1 MKYALI
7 ISAAL
12 GTILLFLL
20 AAASGNSAQFA
31 AYYPLLLGLNAAI
44 AVALLGLLIYQLSVL
59 ARQRRA
65 RVFGSLLTFRVLVMF
80 AIVAVVPGALVYTV
94 SVQFLTKSIESWF
107 DVRVDKALEGG
118 LNLGRTAIDSL
129 LSDLALKT
137 RAIAL
142 ELSDMSDAE
151 RLGTLN
157 RLRERA
163 GAEDALLI
171 TAGGK
176 IVTGASRE
184 LGKLLP
190 PVPSPTLLRQARTN
204 RGYAAIE
211 PDGGKGLMLRVIT
224 PLSSLSLADEPKLLQ
239 LTQPVPVQLAE
250 SAEAVQSVYHAYREL
265 SLSRQGLKQIYILT
279 LTLTLLLALFGALA
293 LAFMLSRR
301 LSQPLAVL
309 AEGTQAVARGDF
321 SARVPVTSRDE
332 LGILT
337 QSFNSMTGQLD
348 EARAATDR
356 SRAQLETAR
365 AYLESI
371 LVNLSAGVLVFD
383 GTLTLKIANRGAGD
397 ILHDDLSALR
407 GTTPDT
413 WPRTSGLAD
422 FAQAIAE
429 EFRTRGSATWQ
440 RQIELPD
447 TGLVLLLRG
456 SMLPDTGGGGYVV
469 VFDDI
474 TQLVAAQRATAWG
487 EVARRLA
494 HEIKNPLTPIQLS
507 AERVQAKLAGKLAAE
522 DAAMIERAV
531 QTIVAQVT
539 SMKNMVDDFR
549 EYARTPVPQL
559 ESLDLNR
566 LVGDV
571 LGLYENA
578 ATPVIAHLAPA
589 LPKVQGDPTQLRQ
602 VLHNL
607 LQNAQDA
614 LVGQQGGPQGSSGAV
629 SDAAPAVPQDA
640 LPDAPRVEVSTEAS
654 AGKVWLRIHDNGC
667 GFPEA
672 IMKRAFEPYV
682 TTKSRGTGL
691 GLAIV
696 KKIIDEHRGTI
707 TIENRAKRGAVIN
720 ISLPLAA

>member
-1 MKYALI
+1 MTYVLI
-7 ISAAL
+7 IGSAL

-20 AAASGNSAQFA
+20 AAANSNTALFSDH
-31 AYYPLLLGLNAAI
+31 YPLLLGLNVSI
-44 AVALLGLLIYQLSVL
+44 VVLLLGLVIYQLSVL

-65 RVFGSLLTFRVLVMF
+65 KVFGSLLTFRVLVMF
-80 AIVAVVPGALVYTV
+80 AIVAVVPGTLVYTV

-118 LNLGRTAIDSL
+118 LNLGRAAIDSL
-129 LSDLALKT
+129 LAELTLKG

-142 ELSDMSDAE
+142 ELSDMSE
-151 RLGTLN
+151 VQRLASLN

-163 GAEDALLI
+163 GAEDALVI

-176 IVTGASRE
+176 VLAGASRE
-184 LGKLLP
+184 LGRLLP
-190 PVPSPTLLRQARTN
+190 PMPSPSLVRQARNN

-211 PDGGKGLMLRVIT
+211 PDGGKGLLLRVIT
-224 PLSSLSLADEPKLLQ
+224 PLDSLSLSDEPKLLQ
-239 LTQPVPVQLAE
+239 LTQPVPASLAE
-250 SAEAVQSVYHAYREL
+250 NAESVQSVYHAYKEL

-293 LAFMLSRR
+293 LAFLLSRR

-321 SARVPVTSRDE
+321 SARVPVTSGDE

-348 EARAATDR
+348 EARLVTEH
-356 SRAQLETAR
+356 SRAQLETAK

-383 GTLTLKIANRGAGD
+383 AALALTIANRGASE
-397 ILHDDLSALR
+397 ILHDDLITIT
-407 GTTPDT
+407 GKTPQE
-413 WPRTSGLAD
+413 WPKFSDLAKT
-422 FAQAIAE
+422 IAE
-429 EFRTRGSATWQ
+429 EFRLRGTATWQ
-440 RQIELPD
+440 HQLELAQSAS
-447 TGLVLLLRG
+447 VLLLRG
-456 SMLPDTGGGGYVV
+456 STLPESGGGGFVV

-507 AERVQAKLAGKLAAE
+507 AERVQAKLAGKLSPADTAFI
-522 DAAMIERAV
+522 DRAV

-549 EYARTPVPQL
+549 EYARTPAPQL
-559 ESLDLNR
+559 ASLDLNT
-566 LVGDV
+566 LAGEV
-571 LGLYENA
+571 LALYENA
-578 ATPVIAHLAPA
+578 AVQVRPHLASG
-589 LPKVQGDPTQLRQ
+589 LPQVSGDPTQLRQ

-614 LVGQQGGPQGSSGAV
+614 LIGSVESSPCIEVITELCAGQA
-629 SDAAPAVPQDA
+629 
-640 LPDAPRVEVSTEAS
+640 
-654 AGKVWLRIHDNGC
+654 WLRVIDNGC
-667 GFPEA
+667 GFPDA
-672 IMKRAFEPYV
+672 IVKRAFEPYV
-682 TTKSRGTGL
+682 TTKSKGTGL

-696 KKIIDEHRGTI
+696 KKIIDEHHGTI
-707 TIENRAKRGAVIN
+707 SIENRDPHGAVVQ
-720 ISLPLAA
+720 ISLPLAS